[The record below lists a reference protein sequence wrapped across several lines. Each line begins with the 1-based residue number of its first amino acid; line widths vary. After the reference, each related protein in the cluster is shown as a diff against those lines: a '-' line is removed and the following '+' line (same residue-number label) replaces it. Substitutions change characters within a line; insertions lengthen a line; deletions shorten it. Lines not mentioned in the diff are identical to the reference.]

1 MKKVLASMSKLV
13 AGLFSIAVLA
23 LLMSL
28 TYSALQRLFPESFAN
43 QMWGLVM
50 FDIAAMCWALI
61 FIFQSQSVGQ
71 YAAAGLGFIVAFLG
85 TLGMVAAEVMLSGQT
100 IANVDTSQIGRL
112 MVYGFIIVTAVHAA
126 LVYIHHGTAPEIH
139 EQINVGIARGE
150 VVSQAIKDATHTIEA
165 EKQELSRAI
174 YFDIVSQVKR
184 DLGLHPVE
192 GTVFDRRKFNLDV
205 NMPVDEEAQK
215 AAAKAEAKALGMWD
229 PTDPNDSPFE
239 RSRPEVHQA
248 LTQAAPGAPD
258 NYGPLWKASTDIT
271 PTLDAYAWECQSCEG
286 GNSPYTRECQWC
298 GQPRTN
304 GSPVTAF
311 GDKPPTKE
319 EDAKPEKT
327 DAKLEY
333 RPTREERK

>member
-1 MKKVLASMSKLV
+1 MKKVLGSMSKLV

-150 VVSQAIKDATHTIEA
+150 VVSQAIKDAAHTIEA

-174 YFDIVSQVKR
+174 YLDIVSQVKR

-192 GTVFDRRKFNLDV
+192 GTPFEPRKY
-205 NMPVDEEAQK
+205 EQAAQAHK
-215 AAAKAEAKALGMWD
+215 LAHPENIISYRGDDPAAYYNPGSEFALPCGHTAGATWNASAKAQECNVCGQAW
-229 PTDPNDSPFE
+229 SPE
-239 RSRPEVHQA
+239 QPEKPQEDA
-248 LTQAAPGAPD
+248 SAPD
-258 NYGPLWKASTDIT
+258 GKFP
-271 PTLDAYAWECQSCEG
+271 
-286 GNSPYTRECQWC
+286 
-298 GQPRTN
+298 
-304 GSPVTAF
+304 
-311 GDKPPTKE
+311 KE
-319 EDAKPEKT
+319 EKDTKG
-327 DAKLEY
+327 L
-333 RPTREERK
+333 

>member
-1 MKKVLASMSKLV
+1 
-13 AGLFSIAVLA
+13 
-23 LLMSL
+23 
-28 TYSALQRLFPESFAN
+28 
-43 QMWGLVM
+43 
-50 FDIAAMCWALI
+50 
-61 FIFQSQSVGQ
+61 
-71 YAAAGLGFIVAFLG
+71 
-85 TLGMVAAEVMLSGQT
+85 MVAAEVMLSGQT

-112 MVYGFIIVTAVHAA
+112 MVYGFIIATAVHAA

-184 DLGLHPVE
+184 DLGLHPIQD
-192 GTVFDRRKFNLDV
+192 TVFDRRKFQQA
-205 NMPVDEEAQK
+205 DEQY
-215 AAAKAEAKALGMWD
+215 ALRK
-229 PTDPNDSPFE
+229 P
-239 RSRPEVHQA
+239 QA
-248 LTQAAPGAPD
+248 GAPD

-319 EDAKPEKT
+319 EDAT
-327 DAKLEY
+327 D
-333 RPTREERK
+333 RPLSQRFRDWVNSLKQ